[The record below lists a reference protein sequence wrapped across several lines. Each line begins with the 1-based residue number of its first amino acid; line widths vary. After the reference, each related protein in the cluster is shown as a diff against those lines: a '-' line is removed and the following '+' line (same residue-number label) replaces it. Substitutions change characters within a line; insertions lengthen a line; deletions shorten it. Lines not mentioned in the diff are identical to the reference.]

1 MVSKLIKLAIFGVIV
16 WVCGFGIFYIS
27 LPKPLKT
34 IPAVQGY
41 AVFTGG
47 EGRVL
52 YGLKTLQTHPKPML
66 ITGIHPETS
75 LPDLLQ
81 QQKIPVDTLTLLA
94 LDHTA
99 QTTRQNIQVLQKW
112 AQAHGLENVGLIT
125 SHYHM
130 PRVRLLAWWH
140 APQVK
145 LVPMAVRYP
154 TKPLFYLR
162 EYAKL
167 WAVPVLK

>member
-1 MVSKLIKLAIFGVIV
+1 MVSKLIKVAIFGVML
-16 WVCGFGIFYIS
+16 WVCGFGVFYIS
-27 LPKPLKT
+27 LPTPLEQT
-34 IPAVQGY
+34 PEVQAY

-52 YGLKTLQTHPKPML
+52 YGLKTLQTQPKPML

-81 QQKIPVDTLTLLA
+81 NQQILVDTLALLT

-99 QTTRQNIQVLQKW
+99 QTTRQNMQVLQKW
-112 AQAHGLENVGLIT
+112 AQVNGLEHVGIIT

-130 PRVRLLAWWH
+130 PRVRLLAWLH

-145 LVPMAVRYP
+145 LVPMAVQYR